1 MSDES
6 DSGEHYYSGSEEGD
20 ESHESDSDDTNHG
33 LLDLEASEGSSD
45 PESDADQFSDG
56 GSYTEYSFPKFMQL
70 PPEIREMVW
79 AAFCPDLGLE
89 PRVFELHLHTVISPP
104 GAVHLPVIVHG
115 IVAGPQLES
124 QTALMRAITAVHR
137 ESRALGLKSAPNE
150 LSLSR
155 GEFMR
160 YHEERDVLFVSWD
173 EEILLRGI
181 ALRFQELGIEAQNL
195 AFPSDLPDKYADDLV
210 DLLYLLP
217 QTRRVFILDEEDD
230 LYEQD
235 YGWAAAEMVH
245 KYRLDTDE
253 EGEAGLVDHI
263 SRIFCWPDLD
273 NCREFAE
280 GNVAKSDDSVWWS
293 GATGACRHRLQAP
306 LENSRELNDDDL
318 PAEEKAEAIE
328 RLQNIEVWPMIR
340 FNFEDGLDVFN
351 RLENKDRSKPFE
363 PYNWVGAYDD
373 SDTENGYLN
382 EYESDGIYDGPL
394 DDVSSMD
401 DEDQMLIQNLT
412 QQFFP
417 PHDPSNQ
424 PFDNSSEI
432 DDLPSANFSS
442 DEEIED
448 QDPVMINSDSEDE
461 SGSQTRATRPKRRV
475 AASDSDDSATE
486 TEQSP
491 QPSKWRSRVAISDS
505 VDDEDEGSSDAA
517 EPVRGANRRAR
528 AIPIDSEDEEGQD
541 DDADVPRPSRADRR
555 RARAIRLDSED
566 EDEDEDDE
574 GAQKP
579 SGGRKSRG
587 RIVQEESDDED
598 DEDESDSQGGGVRT
612 KDPGS
617 SDEEEQSSSDDED
630 DEPPPPKRMSLA
642 KRLHM
647 ESKQARPRQVHDDDD
662 SEADGVNGDGYGYS
676 DDQED
681 DVDNSDGDMGTG
693 LAGFYGGDDYE
704 SD

>member
-6 DSGEHYYSGSEEGD
+6 DSEEHYYSGSEEGD
-20 ESHESDSDDTNHG
+20 ESHESDSDDANHG

-56 GSYTEYSFPKFMQL
+56 DSYTEYSFPKFMQL

-104 GAVHLPVIVHG
+104 GAVHLPTVVHG

-160 YHEERDVLFVSWD
+160 YHEERDVLLVYWD

-230 LYEQD
+230 LYTRRD
-235 YGWAAAEMVH
+235 YEWAAAEMVH

-273 NCREFAE
+273 NYREFAE
-280 GNVAKSDDSVWWS
+280 ENVAKSDGDSVWWRR
-293 GATGACRHRLQAP
+293 ATGACRHRLQAP

-328 RLQNIEVWPMIR
+328 RLQDIEVWPMIR

-351 RLENKDRSKPFE
+351 ELGDKYRSEPFNPYKWRHPFDESDSENP
-363 PYNWVGAYDD
+363 NW
-373 SDTENGYLN
+373 N
-382 EYESDGIYDGPL
+382 EYESEGIDDGPL

-401 DEDQMLIQNLT
+401 DDDQMLIQNLV
-412 QQFFP
+412 QHFFP
-417 PHDPSNQ
+417 PHNPSNQ

-448 QDPVMINSDSEDE
+448 QDPVVINSDSEDE

-475 AASDSDDSATE
+475 VASDSDESATE

-491 QPSKWRSRVAISDS
+491 PPSKRRSRVAISDS
-505 VDDEDEGSSDAA
+505 VDDEDEGSSEAA

-555 RARAIRLDSED
+555 RARALRLDS
-566 EDEDEDDE
+566 EDEDDE

-587 RIVQEESDDED
+587 RVVQEDSDEDDDED
-598 DEDESDSQGGGVRT
+598 SDSQSGGVKT

-617 SDEEEQSSSDDED
+617 SDDEEQSSSDDED

-642 KRLHM
+642 KRLRM
-647 ESKQARPRQVHDDDD
+647 ESKQARPRQLHDDDD

-681 DVDNSDGDMGTG
+681 DVDNSDGDMETG
-693 LAGFYGGDDYE
+693 LAEFYGVDDYE